1 SILQLEPYTTMAQ
14 LNNFNNDDQGFLPW
28 NMAGNANE
36 NGYIPLVIEAQEVEL
51 RNEQVGNNDY
61 DLILP
66 GYVANI
72 PKPANNGMYY
82 FSFYSNIMVGN

>member
-1 SILQLEPYTTMAQ
+1 MAQ

-66 GYVANI
+66 GYAANI
-72 PKPANNGMYY
+72 PKPANN
-82 FSFYSNIMVGN
+82 